1 MAVLE
6 IQANGDTVVSKEA
19 ITNTA
24 QSLED
29 PLIKASRTGV
39 VGIRN
44 DGGVPKVSHF
54 PQGKTWLLSY

>member
-19 ITNTA
+19 ITNAA

-29 PLIKASRTGV
+29 PLIKASCTGV
-39 VGIRN
+39 VGIP
-44 DGGVPKVSHF
+44 GVPKVRHF
-54 PQGKTWLLSY
+54 PQGKTWLLFILVI